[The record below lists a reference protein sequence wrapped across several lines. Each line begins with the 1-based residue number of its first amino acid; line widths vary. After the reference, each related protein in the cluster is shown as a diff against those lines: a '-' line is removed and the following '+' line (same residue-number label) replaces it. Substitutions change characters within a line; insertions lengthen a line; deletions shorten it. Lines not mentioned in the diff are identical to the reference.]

1 MGKRRGRN
9 RRRLQIIAD
18 VLHATVEGAKKTQ
31 VMYRANLS
39 YELLGRYLKEVIEAD
54 LVCFEG
60 SLDCYTIT
68 RKGRE
73 FLDRFG
79 EYYKRYSKIQE
90 QLSEVNMEKMALK
103 RMVDIKSA
111 NE

>member
-1 MGKRRGRN
+1 MGKHRN
-9 RRRLQIIAD
+9 RYRSRLQIIAD
-18 VLHATVEGAKKTQ
+18 VLNATVEGAKKTQ

-39 YELLGRYLKEVIEAD
+39 FKLLCRYLKEVTEAD

-79 EYYKRYSKIQE
+79 EYSKLYNKIQE
-90 QLSEVNMEKMALK
+90 QLSEVNTEKMALK
-103 RMVDIKSA
+103 RMVYSKSA